1 MDTYDWSQF
10 HLRMY
15 YLAPRADVF
24 RRFATAAGLESFFIH
39 SARHVAPDGTPRAP
53 DEAVRTGDRYQWTY
67 VHDFAHGGTFEHVE
81 KDRRVRFTFGTMSV
95 DVEFRDAP
103 GATEVHLHQT
113 GCATEDPDR
122 AWQHL
127 NCRSCWIYFLT
138 NLRSILAGGPDVR
151 DHDHP
156 QWNDSISIGFDPQR
170 GPGTRR

>member
-24 RRFATAAGLESFFIH
+24 RRFATPAGLESFFIH
-39 SARHVAPDGTPRAP
+39 EARHFGPDGTRR
-53 DEAVRTGDRYQWTY
+53 ESNETIQTGDRYEWTY
-67 VHDFAHGGTFEHVE
+67 VHDFGHDGVFERVVE
-81 KDRRVRFTFGTMSV
+81 GSEIRFTFGPMTV
-95 DVEFRDAP
+95 DIRFRDVP

-122 AWQHL
+122 AWHHV

-138 NLRSILAGGPDVR
+138 TLKSQLEHGIDLRDRNPETADAIAVGYNRKPR
-151 DHDHP
+151 
-156 QWNDSISIGFDPQR
+156 Q
-170 GPGTRR
+170 